1 MNIGRWIMKKTFL
14 FLLVIILFA
23 GCSENKTSLK
33 GTDTD
38 FQYSDTNSSVNDT
51 PLPNNDDNSIPDEKQ
66 TDDVQND
73 IENDDPDNLTHTDE
87 ETVDYDNG
95 DIPAK
100 ICEPGEK
107 QCSDDEKRVYTCKDD
122 GLEWLIEECEK
133 NYYCDSG
140 SLKCEELYVISIDDG
155 AEFTRLL
162 KISVVTGEGIEI
174 CKTERING
182 YNSSTFTRESILY
195 LSRTGYIDR
204 MDPNTCEITEVGATG
219 FKAVPGITSN
229 YENGIYGVA
238 NNNNDEGKK
247 NKFLD
252 IDIDTAEATVI
263 GDLGSDFGTTGAT
276 WCEELK
282 IVYSI
287 NGSDDKLYEID
298 RTTGTATYLVDLV
311 DDTGA
316 AFDFGSVGIELHPLN
331 GEIYAC
337 SGVATELLHIDPVT
351 GTVTKIGTGMGHE
364 KTDCDNLG
372 APWKNVIKKQ

>member
-1 MNIGRWIMKKTFL
+1 MRNIFIFL
-14 FLLVIILFA
+14 ISAVFIIS
-23 GCSENKTSLK
+23 CSENKTNITAQDHDLN
-33 GTDTD
+33 
-38 FQYSDTNSSVNDT
+38 YSDTNGTGNDT
-51 PLPNNDDNSIPDEKQ
+51 PLPNNDDISVPDEKQ
-66 TDDVQND
+66 TDDAQND
-73 IENDDPDNLTHTDE
+73 IEINDDDGIENTDE

-107 QCSDDEKRVYTCKDD
+107 ECSDDEKRLYTCKDD
-122 GLEWLIEECEK
+122 GLEWHIEVCET

-140 SLKCEELYVISIDDG
+140 SLQCEELYVISIDDT
-155 AEFTRLL
+155 AEYTRLL
-162 KISVVTGEGIEI
+162 KISIVTGDGIEI
-174 CKTERING
+174 CKTAKQSG

-219 FKAVPGITSN
+219 FKAIPGITSN
-229 YENGIYGVA
+229 YDNGIYGVA

-252 IDIDTAEATVI
+252 INIETAEATVI

-276 WCEELK
+276 WCEELQ

-287 NGSDDKLYEID
+287 NGTDDKLYEID

-337 SGVATELLHIDPVT
+337 SGVAAELLHIDAET

-372 APWKNVIKKQ
+372 APWKNVINKE

>member
-1 MNIGRWIMKKTFL
+1 MKNTML
-14 FLLVIILFA
+14 ILLLLVFFP
-23 GCSENKTSLK
+23 GCSENKTTVTKNDADLQLVDTNGSGNDDPLPVNDENSVTDENK
-33 GTDTD
+33 TSDSDHDTQNDETDTD
-38 FQYSDTNSSVNDT
+38 TDGEEVSDSDS
-51 PLPNNDDNSIPDEKQ
+51 
-66 TDDVQND
+66 
-73 IENDDPDNLTHTDE
+73 
-87 ETVDYDNG
+87 G

-107 QCSDDEKRVYTCKDD
+107 ECSDDEKRVYTCKDD

-133 NYYCDSG
+133 IYYCDSS
-140 SLKCEELYVISIDDG
+140 SLKCEELYVISIDNG

-162 KISVVTGEGIEI
+162 KISVVTGEGVEV
-174 CKTERING
+174 CKTEKKYG

-195 LSRTGYIDR
+195 ISRSGYIDR

-252 IDIDTAEATVI
+252 ININTAVATVI

-298 RTTGTATYLVDLV
+298 RSTGFANYLIDLI
-311 DDTGA
+311 DENGDS
-316 AFDFGSVGIELHPLN
+316 FNFGSVGIELHPLN

-337 SGVATELLHIDPVT
+337 SGVAKELLHIDPST
-351 GTVTKIGTGMGHE
+351 GVVTKIGTGMGHE
-364 KTDCDNLG
+364 KTNCDNLG

>member
-182 YNSSTFTRESILY
+182 YNSSTFTRESILE
-195 LSRTGYIDR
+195 R
-204 MDPNTCEITEVGATG
+204 
-219 FKAVPGITSN
+219 
-229 YENGIYGVA
+229 
-238 NNNNDEGKK
+238 
-247 NKFLD
+247 
-252 IDIDTAEATVI
+252 
-263 GDLGSDFGTTGAT
+263 
-276 WCEELK
+276 
-282 IVYSI
+282 
-287 NGSDDKLYEID
+287 
-298 RTTGTATYLVDLV
+298 
-311 DDTGA
+311 
-316 AFDFGSVGIELHPLN
+316 
-331 GEIYAC
+331 
-337 SGVATELLHIDPVT
+337 
-351 GTVTKIGTGMGHE
+351 
-364 KTDCDNLG
+364 
-372 APWKNVIKKQ
+372 

>member
-1 MNIGRWIMKKTFL
+1 MRNIFIFL
-14 FLLVIILFA
+14 FFAVFIIS
-23 GCSENKTSLK
+23 CSENKTSLQ

-38 FQYSDTNSSVNDT
+38 FQYSDTNSSGNDT
-51 PLPNNDDNSIPDEKQ
+51 PLPNNDENSIPDEKQ
-66 TDDVQND
+66 TDYEQND
-73 IENDDPDNLTHTDE
+73 IENDDPDNSADTDE
-87 ETVDYDNG
+87 ETADYDSG

-107 QCSDDEKRVYTCKDD
+107 KCSNDEKRLYTCKDN

-133 NYYCDSG
+133 NYYCDSE
-140 SLKCEELYVISIDDG
+140 LLQCEELYVISIDDT
-155 AEFTRLL
+155 AEYTRLL
-162 KISVVTGEGIEI
+162 KISVVTGDGMEI
-174 CKTERING
+174 CKTAMQSG

-219 FKAVPGITSN
+219 FKAIPGITSN

-238 NNNNDEGKK
+238 NNNNDPDKK

-252 IDIDTAEATVI
+252 INLETAEATVI

-276 WCEELK
+276 WCEELQ

-311 DDTGA
+311 DENGDP
-316 AFDFGSVGIELHPLN
+316 FDFGSVGIELHPLN

-337 SGVATELLHIDPVT
+337 SGVAKELLHIDPQT

-364 KTDCDNLG
+364 KQDCDNLG
-372 APWKNVIKKQ
+372 APWKNVINKQ

>member
-1 MNIGRWIMKKTFL
+1 MKKTFL

-23 GCSENKTSLK
+23 GCSENKTNFLK
-33 GTDTD
+33 NDSD
-38 FQYSDTNSSVNDT
+38 FIYDDTNNSGNDAPLPVNDESDKGDDDK
-51 PLPNNDDNSIPDEKQ
+51 LENDMDMF
-66 TDDVQND
+66 
-73 IENDDPDNLTHTDE
+73 IENDISDNYQEEDDE
-87 ETVDYDNG
+87 EINDIDNG
-95 DIPAK
+95 DTPIK
-100 ICEPGEK
+100 ICVPGEK
-107 QCSDDEKRVYTCKDD
+107 KCSDDEKRVYTCKDD

-140 SLKCEELYVISIDDG
+140 SLQCEELYVISIDDG

-162 KISVVTGEGIEI
+162 KISVVTGDGVEV

-238 NNNNDEGKK
+238 NTNNDPDKK

-298 RTTGTATYLVDLV
+298 RTTGLATYLIDLI
-311 DDTGA
+311 DELGDP
-316 AFDFGSVGIELHPLN
+316 FNFGSVGIELHPLN

-337 SGVATELLHIDPVT
+337 SGAAKELLHIDPAT

-364 KTDCDNLG
+364 KQDCDNLG